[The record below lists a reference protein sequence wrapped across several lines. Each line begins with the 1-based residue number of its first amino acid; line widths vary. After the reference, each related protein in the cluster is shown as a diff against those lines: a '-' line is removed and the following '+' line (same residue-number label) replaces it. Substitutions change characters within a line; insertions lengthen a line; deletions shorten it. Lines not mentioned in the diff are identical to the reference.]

1 MKTKKK
7 VVIAEDHQ
15 LFREGLKALLAA
27 NEDLEVVAEA
37 QDGLEAIHCVRKHTP
52 DLLLLDLSM
61 PRLSGISVV
70 NDVRTQ
76 FPEMK
81 ILVLTIHESDQYVLE
96 TFKAGANGYCI
107 KDASREELFMA
118 IDSVMAGKT
127 FISPGIADEVM
138 AGYLSGHKTLKEKS
152 NWETITQR
160 EREVLKLLA
169 EGYMNKEIGDL
180 LNISTK
186 TVEKHRANIMAKL
199 DLHNAAA
206 LTAYA
211 IEQGLVQQKK
221 A

>member
-1 MKTKKK
+1 MKSKKK

-15 LFREGLKALLAA
+15 LFREGLKAMLAGK
-27 NEDLEVVAEA
+27 EDLEVVAEA
-37 QDGLEAIHCVRKHTP
+37 QDGLEAIRNVRKHAP

-70 NDVRTQ
+70 NEVRAQ

-96 TFKAGANGYCI
+96 TFKAGVNGYCI
-107 KDASREELFMA
+107 KDASRDELLMA
-118 IDSVMAGKT
+118 IESVMAGKT

-138 AGYLSGHKTLKEKS
+138 EGYLSGRKTLKEKS

-186 TVEKHRANIMAKL
+186 TVEKHRANIMSKL

-211 IEQGLVQQKK
+211 IEQGLVEPK